1 MKNQLLNKITKLH
14 TTIEATIAGPAATSK
29 KLMQSGFESEISF
42 YTNRNTVYVTDLN
55 LFYNNIKLYKH
66 LSAGSILT

>member
-1 MKNQLLNKITKLH
+1 MNKIAKVQ
-14 TTIEATIAGPAATSK
+14 TTIEATIAGSAATSK
-29 KLMQSGFESEISF
+29 KPMESGFESEISY